1 MANIPPPQSGMKP
14 MDYYLFLY
22 RSGVSPY
29 EAYQA
34 TSSAYGPPKSKE
46 QLAQEA
52 QSNAAMSNLAAVGGQ
67 TAGVIGGAYLASKI
81 PGLFSTVPAV
91 AGGTTVGGTVAGGTA
106 VGGTAVAGGTA
117 AGGTAVAGGTA
128 AGGTAVA
135 GGTAAGG
142 TAASGTTL
150 GAIGSYALPVAT
162 VVGTLSTAWET
173 GMKDILRGRGDR
185 ADWINQ
191 GANLATAFVPNFA
204 LKLMGKR
211 SIGKMMTSGKSDA
224 QLIRDDFRGTLRET
238 GVADDN
244 YEVTLA
250 DGSKFNIGLD
260 GKTRYKNVDSKTTRQ
275 AWDIDFSNPLAVFA
289 TEQLDPMIQRIYEGV
304 DRSKIPTEQ
313 FTGMLVNAVAS
324 NAKSNEDV
332 LANIRTV
339 LGQSSFAKE
348 AGFDPTPVPGPTQ
361 PIVRPE
367 AGKVLRVSP
376 GMYMNDQGKVS
387 PALTMREALELNYG
401 KEK

>member
-34 TSSAYGPPKSKE
+34 TSAAYGPPKSKE
-46 QLAQEA
+46 QLAQEQ
-52 QSNAAMSNLAAVGGQ
+52 QSNAAKGNLAAVAGQ
-67 TAGVIGGAYLASKI
+67 TAGLVGGTYLAGQAA
-81 PGLFSTVPAV
+81 GLFS
-91 AGGTTVGGTVAGGTA
+91 AGGSSAGAIQTALAAKAAEAAAAGGVA
-106 VGGTAVAGGTA
+106 AGGTA
-117 AGGTAVAGGTA
+117 AGG
-128 AGGTAVA
+128 VA

-142 TAASGTTL
+142 TAAGGTAAAAGGTTTL
-150 GAIGSYALPVAT
+150 GSIGSIALPVAA

-191 GANLATAFVPNFA
+191 GANLATAFVPNLA
-204 LKLMGKR
+204 LKLLGKR
-211 SIGKMMTSGKSDA
+211 SIGSMMTSGKSNA
-224 QLIRDDFRGTLRET
+224 QLIRDDFRGKLRET

-260 GKTRYKNVDSKTTRQ
+260 GKTRYKNVGTNINDKTTRQ
-275 AWDIDFSNPLAVFA
+275 AWDVDFSNPLAVFA
-289 TEQLDPMIQRIYEGV
+289 TEQIDPMIQRIYEGV

-313 FTGMLVNAVAS
+313 FTGMLVNAVTS

-339 LGQSSFAKE
+339 LGQSIFAKE
-348 AGFDPTPVPGPTQ
+348 AGFDPTPIPGPTQ

-376 GMYMNDQGKVS
+376 GMYMNDQGKIS
-387 PALTMREALELNYG
+387 PALTMKQALELNYG
-401 KEK
+401 KES